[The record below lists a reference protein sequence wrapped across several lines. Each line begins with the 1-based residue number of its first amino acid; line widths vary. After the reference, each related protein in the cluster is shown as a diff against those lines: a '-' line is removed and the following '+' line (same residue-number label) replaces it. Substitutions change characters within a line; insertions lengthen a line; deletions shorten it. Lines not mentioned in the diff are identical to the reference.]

1 MVFFQA
7 MLLLGYLYS
16 HLTTKWLTPRMQGL
30 VHISLLAIAAATLPI
45 PIDVGSPGQ
54 SDPVMW
60 LLMTLLLSVG
70 FPFFIVSTTGP
81 LLQRWFSRTD
91 HPKAHDPYFLYS
103 ASNAGSVVGLLAY
116 PALFEPFLT
125 RTQQSWTWAGLYIA
139 LAPLVGA
146 CGFVMVKH
154 AGARGEVEVKVEAGE
169 KGDGGEEATTLTG
182 AVLWKQRLLWLALA
196 FVPSSLMLGVTQ
208 YVTTDVAPIPLL
220 WIIPLLLYLFS
231 FILAFSQRVPISAAG
246 WGRALP
252 LALICV
258 LVAILTGANSPLILL
273 AGLHLVF
280 FFIVAM
286 MCHKRMA
293 ETRPPTSRLTEFY
306 LIMSLGGVLGGIF
319 NAIVAPQ
326 VFNSIMEY
334 PLIIGA
340 ACLLR
345 PQLVQEAAAL
355 TKPIQRLT
363 RVIVAVAVSI
373 FLLALLVNVDAAIV
387 SGMLR
392 RPISILGQALR
403 LENGALKSGGT
414 VLLSF
419 ASVMAVLRAGIP
431 AFLCLMLLVKGGSLR
446 FALAAMTMLLGN
458 MWLGEGATTFY
469 QERSFFG
476 VNKVGYLPNQA
487 WVKLSHGTTI
497 HGVQARR
504 FDEQGVMIPPPALSG
519 EERFALLFE
528 TNRTNQWQDGHLEYL
543 PLIPTAYYHSSG
555 PMGEVFKM
563 LSQEGRLKNVALVG
577 LGAGT
582 LAAYAMPG
590 STFIFYEID
599 PAVIRIAFPAAG
611 QPYSANHF
619 TYIAD
624 AVRDKTTAIGVEEG
638 DARLRLRDTQQGP
651 FDLIVLDA
659 FSSDAIP
666 VHLLTK
672 EAIEMYTSKLTPNGI
687 IAIHISN
694 RYFDLRRPLKRIAHE
709 LGLVNMVRNDGV
721 VTKEQGTEGKK
732 ESLYLVM
739 ARKSSDFGPL
749 GILPNWERG
758 SPETEFPL
766 WTDDHANVLGA
777 LVTEP

>member
-16 HLTTKWLTPRMQGL
+16 HLTTKWLTARIQAL

-54 SDPVMW
+54 SDPVVW

-81 LLQRWFSRTD
+81 LLQRWFSRTG
-91 HPKAHDPYFLYS
+91 HAQAHDPYFLYS

-125 RTQQSWTWAGLYIA
+125 RMQQSWTWAGMYIA

-146 CGFVMVKH
+146 CGYVMVKQ
-154 AGARGEVEVKVEAGE
+154 ASGAQ
-169 KGDGGEEATTLTG
+169 GEEAKVETLEKGGEASAVTG
-182 AVLWKQRLLWLALA
+182 AALWKVRALWLALA

-231 FILAFSQRVPISAAG
+231 FILAFSQRVRISASG
-246 WGRALP
+246 WGRAMP

-258 LVAILTGANSPLILL
+258 LVAILTGANSPLVLL

-280 FFIVAM
+280 FFVVAM

-319 NAIVAPQ
+319 NAILAPQ
-326 VFNSIMEY
+326 VFDSIMEY

-345 PQLVQEAAAL
+345 PQMAQEVAGL
-355 TKPIQRLT
+355 LKPIQRFT
-363 RVIVAVAVSI
+363 RVIFAVAVSI
-373 FLLALLVNVDAAIV
+373 FLLALIVNVDAAVV
-387 SGMLR
+387 SGALR
-392 RPISILGQALR
+392 RPISILGQALH
-403 LENGALKSGGT
+403 LENGALKSGST

-419 ASVMAVLRAGIP
+419 ATVLGVLRAGIP
-431 AFLCLMLLVKGGSLR
+431 AVICLLLLIKGGSLR
-446 FALAAMTMLLGN
+446 FALAALTLLVGS
-458 MWLGEGATTFY
+458 MWLGESSTNYY

-476 VNKVGYLPNQA
+476 VNKVGLLPNQT

-504 FDEQGVMIPPPALSG
+504 FDESGLMIPPPLLSG
-519 EERFALLFE
+519 EERYKMLFE
-528 TNRTNQWQDGHLEYL
+528 TNRTNQWQDEHLEYL

-563 LSQEGRLKNVALVG
+563 LAQGNRLKKVALVG

-611 QPYSANHF
+611 LPYSANHF

-638 DARLRLRDTQQGP
+638 DARLKLRDTQQGP

-672 EAIEMYTSKLTPNGI
+672 EAIEMYVSKLKPDGI

-709 LGLVNMVRNDGV
+709 LGLFEMVRNDGV

-739 ARKSSDFGPL
+739 ARKKSDFGPL
-749 GILPNWERG
+749 AIMPNWERG
-758 SPETEFPL
+758 LPETQFPL